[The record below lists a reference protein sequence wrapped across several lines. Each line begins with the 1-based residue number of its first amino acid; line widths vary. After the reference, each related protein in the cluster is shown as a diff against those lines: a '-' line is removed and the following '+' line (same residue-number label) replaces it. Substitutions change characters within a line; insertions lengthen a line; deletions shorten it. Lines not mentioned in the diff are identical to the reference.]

1 MYISVIP
8 KYREAPDHL
17 PMTDDK
23 TRADAREVAATVA
36 AFERL
41 MDLMAAAHQPPM
53 DVNISM
59 AQLRCLHLIAAG
71 QTRMSRLVSQLGVS
85 ISTVSGLVDRLVDRG
100 FVSRHDDPA
109 DRRQVV
115 VAATSAGTAFLDQMR
130 DLGNAQFRELIAR
143 LRPDDLRT
151 VRRSIEILSRVADE
165 ATTAPDHDTRKEAS

>member
-1 MYISVIP
+1 
-8 KYREAPDHL
+8 
-17 PMTDDK
+17 MTDDK
-23 TRADAREVAATVA
+23 HRADADEVAATVA

-41 MDLMAAAHQPPM
+41 MDLMTASHQPPM

-71 QTRMSRLVSQLGVS
+71 EARMSGLVAQLGVS

-115 VAATSAGTAFLDQMR
+115 VAATPAGTAFLDQMR
-130 DLGNAQFRELIAR
+130 DLGNTQFRELIAR

-165 ATTAPDHDTRKEAS
+165 AAAAPDRDTRKDLP

>member
-1 MYISVIP
+1 
-8 KYREAPDHL
+8 
-17 PMTDDK
+17 MTDK
-23 TRADAREVAATVA
+23 THPLDPDELAATVA

-41 MDLMAAAHQPPM
+41 MDQMAAAHQPPM

-59 AQLRCLHLIAAG
+59 AQLRCLHLIAASG
-71 QTRMSRLVSQLGVS
+71 EIHMSRLVSQLGVS
-85 ISTVSGLVDRLVDRG
+85 ISTVSGLVDRLVDRD

-115 VAATSAGTAFLDQMR
+115 LAATPAGTAFLDQMR
-130 DLGNAQFRELIAR
+130 DLGNAQFRELISR

-165 ATTAPDHDTRKEAS
+165 TTAKADRDTRKEGS

>member
-1 MYISVIP
+1 MYSSVTP
-8 KYREAPDHL
+8 KYQERPDHSV
-17 PMTDDK
+17 MTDHK
-23 TRADAREVAATVA
+23 HRADADEVAATVA

-41 MDLMAAAHQPPM
+41 MDLMAASHQPPM

-71 QTRMSRLVSQLGVS
+71 ETRMSRLVSQLGVS

-115 VAATSAGTAFLDQMR
+115 IAATPAGTAFLDQMR
-130 DLGNAQFRELIAR
+130 DLGNTQFRELIAR
-143 LRPDDLRT
+143 LPPDELGT

-165 ATTAPDHDTRKEAS
+165 APATPDREIGKDLP

>member
-1 MYISVIP
+1 MPNYP
-8 KYREAPDHL
+8 EAPDHSL
-17 PMTDDK
+17 MTDDK
-23 TRADAREVAATVA
+23 AHADPAEVAATVA

-41 MDLMAAAHQPPM
+41 MDLMAASHQPPM

-59 AQLRCLHLIAAG
+59 AQLRCLHLIG
-71 QTRMSRLVSQLGVS
+71 GGETRMSRLVSQLGVS

-115 VAATSAGTAFLDQMR
+115 VAATPAGTAFLDQMR
-130 DLGNAQFRELIAR
+130 DLGNTQFRELIAR

-165 ATTAPDHDTRKEAS
+165 ATAAHDRDTRKEQP